1 MQLGR
6 KVRLAALYSSTK
18 NLHHEEM
25 HLGSDG
31 ALRYNYYNFIT
42 KRRYYDQTLGIRSD
56 KSLKPFVAEI
66 PNDI

>member
-31 ALRYNYYNFIT
+31 TLTYNYYNIGS
-42 KRRYYDQTLGIRSD
+42 KRRYYDQTFGIRPD
-56 KSLKPFVAEI
+56 KSLKPFVEEM